1 MCRRIQNKM
10 VEVKDGYL
18 VKDGNTK
25 TNGIAIQTNRMQ
37 RAMDYGDAKK

>member
-1 MCRRIQNKM
+1 M
-10 VEVKDGYL
+10 VDIKDGFV

-25 TNGIAIQTNRMQ
+25 TNGIAIQTNIMQ